1 MWSLKLYLKYIV
13 QQKENLRI
21 SALVFLRVI
30 SLSLLFLEVAFC
42 LCNRGIIC
50 LILCY
55 FKQALL
61 PVNNEI
67 YLIPEKS
74 LPTYHDLN
82 RSSKAVI
89 VEFRYFYF
97 PIILSGIKW
106 RKMIL
111 ITIFTQQLKLKL
123 WRDKATQVYL
133 PAEHYFLP
141 KFPEMINFVKIM
153 QYKNSF

>member
-1 MWSLKLYLKYIV
+1 M
-13 QQKENLRI
+13 RI

-30 SLSLLFLEVAFC
+30 SLSLLFPEVAFC

-97 PIILSGIKW
+97 PIILCYQVKKNDINKNFDPSTQTKNFGEI
-106 RKMIL
+106 
-111 ITIFTQQLKLKL
+111 QQLKYTCKNIIFFTKIKL
-123 WRDKATQVYL
+123 T
-133 PAEHYFLP
+133 
-141 KFPEMINFVKIM
+141 EMIKTLLIVLNYAIQIF
-153 QYKNSF
+153 F